1 MCERTLTLKNEIRR
15 IHNARQCAKARGP
28 TETTRIAC
36 APPAGPRAQVN
47 NRIHRVHTSITV
59 GKASERDDD
68 GGASRAA
75 CLVHGDV
82 ADRGLEGSG
91 RADDDADERDGEG
104 TARPQATGRRTWRRL
119 TAQREKVGCGPEGD
133 MGGPMC
139 SGALTAVHAWSGI

>member
-1 MCERTLTLKNEIRR
+1 MCERTLTLKNDIRR

-59 GKASERDDD
+59 GKACERDDD

-91 RADDDADERDGEG
+91 RADDDADERCGAG
-104 TARPQATGRRTWRRL
+104 AARHEARARALWRRL
-119 TAQREKVGCGPEGD
+119 TAHKGKR
-133 MGGPMC
+133 
-139 SGALTAVHAWSGI
+139 